1 MSRENFKLLKF
12 KLIQGGGAEIHYDM
26 EEVDG
31 YETFYDKVTYQ
42 TGKVIHPD
50 LMNVLNQMKPMFAK
64 AYDYSFIRD
73 IILKAE
79 FGATQD
85 QAVIAE
91 NTYQEILKKINMTGA
106 AMSGS
111 KDKKGCIITATYI
124 SPTGKKRGVVT
135 ERIGFNLQKYGFE
148 EELERLF
155 DDLEEEAFSF
165 IFENKRAKITQ
176 GSLFNTD
183 GATPTDQVDGKAAAA
198 GAGNEKDDDPQE

>member
-1 MSRENFKLLKF
+1 MSRENFKLLNF
-12 KLIQGGGAEIHYDM
+12 KLIQGGGAQIHYEM

-31 YETFYDKVTYQ
+31 DETFYDKVTYQ

-50 LMNVLNQMKPMFAK
+50 LMIVLNQMKPMFAK
-64 AYDYSFIRD
+64 SYDYSFIRD
-73 IILKAE
+73 IILKVE

-111 KDKKGCIITATYI
+111 KGKKGCVITATYV

-148 EELERLF
+148 DELERLF
-155 DDLEEEAFSF
+155 DDLEGEAFNL

-176 GSLFNTD
+176 GSLFKTEGD
-183 GATPTDQVDGKAAAA
+183 TPTDQVDGKAAAS
-198 GAGNEKDDDPQE
+198 GEGTEKEDETQE